1 MKEDINNELVICIT
15 RKSRGKSTLGR
26 VIRGDSSEVTHAE
39 TYLKEVRE
47 GADHANV

>member
-26 VIRGDSSEVTHAE
+26 VIRGDSSEVKHAE